1 MSGGAFLFGLWDSS
15 ASAAALILTALLLRA
30 LFRERIPRR
39 AVCLLWDVCLARLL
53 IPGKLSSPVSVWQYL
68 PASVSAGVTAA
79 GPVPA
84 PGLAV
89 PGGIPAAGGTA
100 VLPGAAV
107 QAAPLPD
114 GGTVLAAVWL
124 AAALLLAAWFLWGHL
139 CFRRL
144 RADSLP
150 REDGFVRTWLAEHPL
165 VRRIRVRTSDRV
177 AAPLTYGVLRPVIL
191 LPAGADWGNGAAL
204 SWVMEHEY
212 QHIRRFDTLRKA
224 LLAAALCL
232 HWFDP
237 LVWVL
242 YVLCNRD
249 MELACDEGVTGG
261 GADRAGYART
271 LLDLEERRGR
281 WGLSGSH
288 FSQNALEERIRS
300 IMRQKRFSKTALAA
314 VLIVMT
320 IAATVFAAA
329 AAEDGGEDSSGQSV
343 SGTGDARYQAVE
355 GEVLILSQGGE
366 DGEKQ
371 YSLDG
376 GRTWLSEEQY
386 RARYGGEDWQV
397 EWWTAEDYAAWL
409 EEEKQALQSIIGERG
424 YTSDEGWFTWDQK
437 RVDEAV
443 ALYEGILNDI
453 QNGALYSKSI
463 TDKNGDAVE
472 EVFLGSG
479 TLSAGEV
486 LAVAEE
492 DSSVTESSSSSAAP
506 AKAVDEKALLEGLKA
521 FGVNGSGGQLTYH
534 GQRVRRLVDGVRLGE
549 EGYAIRYLYTD
560 PEGTVDV
567 HTLRA
572 PVYNGDGSYD
582 PMGALTGAASAGE
595 PGFDQALIDGTF
607 SSGGVQTAVAEGSSE
622 PGGRTFEEIF
632 AQYAPYGL
640 VYAPRES
647 GMGSLTW
654 NGRAVRSFA
663 DQTPGGGTFSYQDP
677 YTEEGL
683 RVYAEYDEAG
693 RLTGLRAEP

>member
-355 GEVLILSQGGE
+355 
-366 DGEKQ
+366 
-371 YSLDG
+371 
-376 GRTWLSEEQY
+376 
-386 RARYGGEDWQV
+386 
-397 EWWTAEDYAAWL
+397 
-409 EEEKQALQSIIGERG
+409 
-424 YTSDEGWFTWDQK
+424 
-437 RVDEAV
+437 
-443 ALYEGILNDI
+443 
-453 QNGALYSKSI
+453 
-463 TDKNGDAVE
+463 
-472 EVFLGSG
+472 
-479 TLSAGEV
+479 
-486 LAVAEE
+486 EE
-492 DSSVTESSSSSAAP
+492 DPSVTESSSSSAAP

-521 FGVNGSGGQLTYH
+521 FGVKGSGGQLTYH